1 MAPPRKRTVTNR
13 DLPPNLYPNGKYW
26 QYRNPITGKK
36 TSINRPL
43 GDAIKLARA
52 ANAKLLPLAA
62 DERLLEMI
70 TGDQAPTVKM
80 LIDRFEMEWLPD
92 RKLAASTLSEIR
104 IKLNRYRVDLGKMMI
119 GQLDVLALAE
129 YLDAFTGNAYT
140 KHRGL
145 WIQIFTFAVAK
156 GLADRNAADMTLV
169 KQEGVK
175 VRQRHTKEGVDAIL
189 SASTTPDWL
198 KRAIRLALL
207 SLQRREDLVKWERSA
222 ADVEVN
228 TLRVSPGKTEN
239 YASPINLEIEMGADL
254 RQVVRECLSVP
265 IASPYL
271 LCYQP
276 RARRREQ
283 IQAKAHWSAVTV
295 DYLTKEFAKA
305 RDACGSYDHIEN
317 PRARPSVHELRAL
330 GAWLYEQQGF
340 PTEYVQALLGHADEK
355 MTTYYQSGHGE
366 KTVEYVKVSAGL
378 KL

>member
-1 MAPPRKRTVTNR
+1 MAPPRKRTVGNR

-36 TSINRPL
+36 VSINRPL
-43 GDAIKLARA
+43 ADAIKLARA
-52 ANAKLLPLAA
+52 ANAKLMPLAA
-62 DERLLEMI
+62 DERLLQMI
-70 TGDQAPTVKM
+70 TGDQAPTVKL

-92 RKLAASTLSEIR
+92 RKLAASTLNEIR
-104 IKLNRYRVDLGKMMI
+104 IKLNRYRADLGKMMI

-156 GLADRNAADMTLV
+156 GMTERNAADMTLI
-169 KQEGVK
+169 KQEGEK
-175 VRQRHTKEGVDAIL
+175 VRQRHTKDGVDKIL

-222 ADVEVN
+222 ADVEAN

-276 RARRREQ
+276 KARRREQ
-283 IQAKAHWSAVTV
+283 IAAKAHWSAVTV
-295 DYLTKEFAKA
+295 DYLTKAFAKA
-305 RDACGSYDHIEN
+305 RDACGAYDHIEN
-317 PRARPSVHELRAL
+317 SRARPSVHELRAL

-340 PTEYVQALLGHADEK
+340 PTEYVQALLGHTDEK

-366 KTVEYVKVSAGL
+366 KKVVYAKVSAGL